1 LSKQH
6 LQGDEGET
14 AALFPG
20 AVPGY
25 HLFFRQRP
33 GAERVAVRETES
45 AMKPG
50 IHPDY
55 VAVNVH
61 CACGATWTT
70 KSTKGQELRLE
81 ICSSCHP
88 FFTGKHKLMDT
99 AGRVERFNRKFGKK
113 KEEPATTQA

>member
-1 LSKQH
+1 MSKQH

-88 FFTGKHKLMDT
+88 FFTGKQRLLDT
-99 AGRVERFNRKFGKK
+99 AGRVERYTRKYGKK
-113 KEEPATTQA
+113 EAPAAKA